1 MRVKQV
7 IFVESM
13 EELEKIAEQCNFDTC
28 ACCGYFEQCIG
39 CGSMWAYKCYI
50 DETPVTLYCRFN

>member
-13 EELEKIAEQCNFDTC
+13 EELEKIAEQC
-28 ACCGYFEQCIG
+28 IG
-39 CGSMWAYKCYI
+39 CSSMWAYKCYI
-50 DETPVTLYCRFN
+50 DETPETLYCRFN